1 MGSSQP
7 HGGSKQDRRGDQEP
21 GNFGNVCILY
31 SKEKGRHLILRFSK
45 ILDSVSVSTQTFL
58 SDTILQSKHS
68 RTPGEIAD
76 SWAGSRS
83 IQRSR

>member
-31 SKEKGRHLILRFSK
+31 SKEKGRRLILRFSK

-58 SDTILQSKHS
+58 SDTILQ
-68 RTPGEIAD
+68 
-76 SWAGSRS
+76 
-83 IQRSR
+83 